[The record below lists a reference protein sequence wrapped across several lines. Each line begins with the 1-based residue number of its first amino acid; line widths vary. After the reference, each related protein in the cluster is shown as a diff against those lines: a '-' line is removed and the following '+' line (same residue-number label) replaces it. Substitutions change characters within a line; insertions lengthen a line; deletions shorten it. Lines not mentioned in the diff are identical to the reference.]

1 MRSINYIIGD
11 GTDHLNVYSKAKT
24 ELGRML
30 SNFYEC
36 QIVTHHGIFNSVE
49 GYYHYLGLSPKVRDR
64 ESLRSLSG
72 YQAVLKAEELKSA
85 NKSAIVNMPQQLF
98 QDCINNAVSYKMNK
112 CQDIILK
119 DPELYDLPLT
129 HYIIVKQTQEIYDYT
144 EKYKW
149 WLDNIDRTR
158 KEILERNGIVL

>member
-1 MRSINYIIGD
+1 MINNAIDYIIGD
-11 GTDHLNVYSKAKT
+11 GITHLNVYSKAKT

-36 QIVTHHGIFNSVE
+36 QIMTYHGVFNSVE
-49 GYYHYLGLSPKVRDR
+49 GYYHYLGLSPDVEDRD
-64 ESLRSLSG
+64 SLRELSG
-72 YQAVLKAEELKSA
+72 YRAVLKAEELKSA
-85 NKSAIVNMPQQLF
+85 HKSATVKIF

-119 DPELYDLPLT
+119 DPKLYDLPLT